1 VTSLAT
7 ASPLQSLLCSTLLNV
22 LLAIPLLA
30 GAAGAIAK
38 TFQLPA
44 SYAVQS
50 VVVLTGLLLALLPFL
65 PQHRPLQRF
74 GAANAVTLLR
84 AGIAAL
90 AAGLIGQAMLA
101 PGLTW
106 LMTALAGIAL
116 MLDGVDGWLA
126 RRSRMQS
133 AFGARFDM
141 EVDAFFILV
150 LAALVYQMDK
160 AGVWVLLSGAMRY
173 GFIALGCALPWLRQP
188 LPPRKRRQAVCVF
201 QTAILALCLSP
212 PLIPPWTTRLTAV
225 ALGLLTL
232 SFLVDTVWLARS
244 HRSGMSR

>member
-1 VTSLAT
+1 MNRST
-7 ASPLQSLLCSTLLNV
+7 ASPFQPLLINTLLNV
-22 LLAIPLLA
+22 FPAILLLA
-30 GAAGAIAK
+30 GAAGAMAK

-50 VVVLTGLLLALLPFL
+50 VVVLIGLLIALLPFL
-65 PQHRPLQRF
+65 PQHQPLQRF

-90 AAGLIGQAMLA
+90 AAGLIGQMIVA
-101 PGLTW
+101 PDLLW

-116 MLDGVDGWLA
+116 MLDGMDGWLA
-126 RRSRMQS
+126 RRSQMQS
-133 AFGARFDM
+133 GFGARFDM

-173 GFIALGCALPWLRQP
+173 GFVALGCALPWLRQP
-188 LPPRKRRQAVCVF
+188 LPPRKRRQTVCVF
-201 QTAILALCLSP
+201 QTAILVLCLSP

-232 SFLVDTVWLARS
+232 SFLVDAVWLARS
-244 HRSGMSR
+244 HLSGMSR

>member
-1 VTSLAT
+1 MNRST
-7 ASPLQSLLCSTLLNV
+7 ASPFQPLLINTFLNV
-22 LLAIPLLA
+22 FPAILLLA
-30 GAAGAIAK
+30 GAAGAMAK

-44 SYAVQS
+44 SYVVQS
-50 VVVLTGLLLALLPFL
+50 VVVLIGLLIALLPFL
-65 PQHRPLQRF
+65 PQHQPLQRF
-74 GAANAVTLLR
+74 GAANVVTLLR

-90 AAGLIGQAMLA
+90 AAGLIGQMIVTPDL
-101 PGLTW
+101 LW

-116 MLDGVDGWLA
+116 MLDGMDGWLA
-126 RRSRMQS
+126 RRSQMQS
-133 AFGARFDM
+133 GFGARFDM

-173 GFIALGCALPWLRQP
+173 GFIALGYALPWLRQP
-188 LPPRKRRQAVCVF
+188 LPPRKRRQTVCVF

-232 SFLVDTVWLARS
+232 SFLVDAVWLARS
-244 HRSGMSR
+244 HLSGMSR